1 MDKIVASVL
10 DADFS
15 NWKTWLKAIENAGIK
30 RIQWDIMDN
39 KFVENNGVDKKY
51 IQILRPKTKLF
62 FESHLMVNYP
72 ENYINEFAENGTQL
86 LIFHLEST
94 KNPLNLIEKI
104 EDHGLKVGMA
114 IDINTDQKKI
124 YPFLDKID
132 LALVMSVKAGKGGQK
147 FQEKV
152 LTKIKELKKEIQNNE
167 LQCEIEVDGGIKP
180 ETAKK
185 CLNAGANL
193 LVVGSY
199 IFKNPIGIN
208 AALEELKKI

>member
-1 MDKIVASVL
+1 
-10 DADFS
+10 
-15 NWKTWLKAIENAGIK
+15 
-30 RIQWDIMDN
+30 
-39 KFVENNGVDKKY
+39 
-51 IQILRPKTKLF
+51 
-62 FESHLMVNYP
+62 
-72 ENYINEFAENGTQL
+72 
-86 LIFHLEST
+86 LEST

>member
-15 NWKTWLKAIENAGIK
+15 NWKTWLKAIENSGIK